1 MSKDGMV
8 KMSKLEHNSIYGKKF
23 MDEFNKKKDAGKI
36 KFHTKPT
43 QVNRKNPV
51 LILNYP
57 NIVKAWLYELNNGYN
72 VIFRVFTETR
82 SEAVIAYLDYYND
95 EICVL
100 DFTKTDIHTK
110 QELVDFVKNYNKMT
124 TLDMLKLQQQVLKKE
139 LLEVKHNSPS

>member
-1 MSKDGMV
+1 MSKDNIT
-8 KMSKLEHNSIYGKKF
+8 KLMKHSVYGVNSVNDYKRTKDNGKV
-23 MDEFNKKKDAGKI
+23 

-43 QVNRKNPV
+43 QVNRKNPI
-51 LILNYP
+51 LFLNYP
-57 NIVKAWLYELNNGYN
+57 NIVKAWLYELDNGYTA
-72 VIFRVFTETR
+72 IFRVYDETR

>member
-1 MSKDGMV
+1 MSEV
-8 KMSKLEHNSIYGKKF
+8 
-23 MDEFNKKKDAGKI
+23 

-57 NIVKAWLYELNNGYN
+57 NIVKAWLYELNNCYN

-124 TLDMLKLQQQVLKKE
+124 TLDMIKLQQQVLKKE

>member
-1 MSKDGMV
+1 MSKHI
-8 KMSKLEHNSIYGKKF
+8 SKLMENSVYGSKAV
-23 MDEFNKKKDAGKI
+23 DEYNRTKDNGEL

-100 DFTKTDIHTK
+100 DFTKMDIHTK

>member
-1 MSKDGMV
+1 MSEV
-8 KMSKLEHNSIYGKKF
+8 
-23 MDEFNKKKDAGKI
+23 

-51 LILNYP
+51 LIINYP